1 MWEHYETME
10 RIVCFACPCV
20 ADEPLRGGVCEPEP
34 RVEGANRGVEGVQE
48 EVAVVRSPHAMARME
63 DLQVGGSSAAHGAA
77 GGDLFYDAVEAQFRW

>member
-1 MWEHYETME
+1 
-10 RIVCFACPCV
+10 
-20 ADEPLRGGVCEPEP
+20 
-34 RVEGANRGVEGVQE
+34 VQE